1 MNPGDIRVLAAG
13 EVLWD
18 LIRGQEH
25 IGGAPFNVAAHLAKL
40 GGASAI
46 LTRVGADARG
56 DASRRAMRRLGVDD
70 SLVQVDPSRET
81 GWARVDLDAQGVAS
95 YTFAEEPAYDF
106 IEADDALLG
115 ALAAR
120 PPDAVCF
127 GTLAQ
132 RGTVTRGALMRLLD
146 AIRPREIFYDVNIR
160 RDFYP
165 ADVLRASLAR
175 STIVK
180 INADE
185 APLVG
190 ARLTGTALPEDGL
203 AARLASEFG
212 VRVLLVTKG
221 PDGCAVHAGGRRTDI
236 PGERVTVAD
245 TVGAGDAFSAA
256 FLAHHLRTGDPVGAA
271 RRGNRLGAYVASKPG
286 AVPDYDAAI
295 LTAIRE

>member
-1 MNPGDIRVLAAG
+1 
-13 EVLWD
+13 
-18 LIRGQEH
+18 
-25 IGGAPFNVAAHLAKL
+25 
-40 GGASAI
+40 
-46 LTRVGADARG
+46 
-56 DASRRAMRRLGVDD
+56 MRRLGVDD
-70 SLVQVDPSRET
+70 SLVQVDPARET

-106 IEADDALLG
+106 IDADASLLG

-132 RGTVTRGALMRLLD
+132 RGEVTRRSLMRLLD
-146 AIRPREIFYDVNIR
+146 NVRPREVFYDVNIR

-165 ADVLRASLAR
+165 ADVLRASLSR
-175 STIVK
+175 STVVK

-190 ARLTGTALPEDGL
+190 ARLAGAAMPEEEL
-203 AARLASEFG
+203 AARLAAEFG

-221 PDGCAVHAGGRRTDI
+221 PDGCAVHAGGRRADI
-236 PGERVTVAD
+236 PGERVVVAD

-256 FLAHHLRTGDPVGAA
+256 FLAHHLRTGDPVEAA

-286 AVPDYDAAI
+286 AVPECDDTVLAS
-295 LTAIRE
+295 LL

>member
-1 MNPGDIRVLAAG
+1 MNRDDIRVLAAG

-40 GGASAI
+40 GCAAAI

-56 DASRRAMRRLGVDD
+56 AASRREMRRLGVDD
-70 SLVQVDPSRET
+70 SLVQVDPARET

-106 IEADDALLG
+106 IDADA
-115 ALAAR
+115 ALAGPLATR
-120 PPDAVCF
+120 PPTAVCF

-132 RGTVTRGALMRLLD
+132 RGEVTRRSLMRLLD
-146 AIRPREIFYDVNIR
+146 AIRPREVFYDVNIR

-165 ADVLRASLAR
+165 ADVLRASLSR

-190 ARLTGTALPEDGL
+190 ARLSGAVLPEDEL

-256 FLAHHLRTGDPVGAA
+256 FLAHHLRTGDPVEAA

-286 AVPDYDAAI
+286 AVPEYDGTI
-295 LTAIRE
+295 QTALRE